1 MYYDYY
7 LYYVSYLG
15 ALYNGYPLVVR
26 ITAVMVLALLT
37 IVLFG
42 IARLLYIGY
51 RISRSEKQ
59 RKKIRAHFDERLVF
73 VMTAKNNYDVDE
85 IRELLHYDVTR
96 SKKWKADVLTDI
108 VLTVKNES
116 VKNGNLNELNYRNC
130 LEALRLMGFWEKRM
144 RTPVLPKR
152 REALQVVGDIN
163 NGVNSGILSKS
174 MFHKDKDLRKTAR
187 DLYASQESYNPF
199 RFMEEN
205 FDEAFTQLDKLR
217 LHATLVK
224 RSQEIKL
231 PNLLRWINNSR
242 HVNYIQFIIQEIG
255 FFKQLEACPALL
267 EMLSTQENR
276 DIRAQIILTLGELQ
290 YNEGVKELVARFPL
304 ESAAVREAIV
314 KAMARLRSDQVI
326 PFLTDTYSFSD
337 DDDLKIAIARSIKA
351 HGKEGEILLLRL
363 QEEAILQSRDKEK
376 ILLNQVFAERFVI
389 SA

>member
-276 DIRAQIILTLGELQ
+276 DIRAQIILTLGDLQ

>member
-26 ITAVMVLALLT
+26 ITAVMVLVLLT

-85 IRELLHYDVTR
+85 IRELLHYDVSR

-326 PFLTDTYSFSD
+326 PFLTDTYSYSD

>member
-51 RISRSEKQ
+51 RISKSEKQ

-85 IRELLHYDVTR
+85 IRELLHYDVSR

>member
-326 PFLTDTYSFSD
+326 PFLTDTYSYSD

>member
-85 IRELLHYDVTR
+85 IRELLHYDVSR

-326 PFLTDTYSFSD
+326 PFLTDTYSYSD

>member
-85 IRELLHYDVTR
+85 IRELLHYDVSR